1 MKKLSKLSIFD
12 ECMNPELSEN
22 EMRETVGGYGGTNDC
37 FFDCMAYITKK
48 LGGDNTSPSYFM
60 NDYVNGAGNLNDNWE
75 VTKVPGDGL
84 YGPQMFDDNG
94 NLNEDIS
101 NYMSNYF
108 NTVDNTSGSGGWTTG
123 SSDISSLFDDKK
135 TGSGV
140 VMGAYKVDESTSHA
154 VIFESY
160 SDGVYTYYDPSTG
173 NRGSVSDSDVLGAIK
188 ATGLREEET
197 GDE

>member
-75 VTKVPGDGL
+75 GTKVPGDGL
-84 YGPQMFDDNG
+84 YGPQMFD
-94 NLNEDIS
+94 
-101 NYMSNYF
+101 
-108 NTVDNTSGSGGWTTG
+108 DNTSGSGGWTTG

>member
-12 ECMNPELSEN
+12 ECMNPELSES

-37 FFDCMAYITKK
+37 FFDCMAYITEQF
-48 LGGDNTSPSYFM
+48 GGDNTSPSYFM

-75 VTKVPGDGL
+75 GTKVPGDGL
-84 YGPQMFDDNG
+84 YGPPIFDKSGALNG
-94 NLNEDIS
+94 DIA

-108 NTVDNTSGSGGWTTG
+108 EIVDNTTGSGGWTKD
-123 SSDISSLFDDKK
+123 SDIQSLFDDEK
-135 TGSGV
+135 TGSGFI
-140 VMGAYKVDESTSHA
+140 MGAYRVDESTSHA

-173 NRGSVSDSDVLGAIK
+173 NRGSASGGDVLGAIK

-197 GDE
+197 VDE

>member
-1 MKKLSKLSIFD
+1 MADGQQEVLIFRL
-12 ECMNPELSEN
+12 CLM
-22 EMRETVGGYGGTNDC
+22 
-37 FFDCMAYITKK
+37 I
-48 LGGDNTSPSYFM
+48 
-60 NDYVNGAGNLNDNWE
+60 
-75 VTKVPGDGL
+75 
-84 YGPQMFDDNG
+84 
-94 NLNEDIS
+94 
-101 NYMSNYF
+101 
-108 NTVDNTSGSGGWTTG
+108 
-123 SSDISSLFDDKK
+123 KK